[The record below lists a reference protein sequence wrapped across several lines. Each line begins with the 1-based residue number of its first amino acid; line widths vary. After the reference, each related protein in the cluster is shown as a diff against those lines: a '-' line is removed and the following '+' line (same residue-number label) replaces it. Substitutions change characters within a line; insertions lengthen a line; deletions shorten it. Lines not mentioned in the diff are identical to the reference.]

1 MTNTTAT
8 AKKLFA
14 DAGFIASAACLA
26 RLDAMRAEMAE
37 TFQLELF
44 SILHSNLPSPGNYDD
59 GTPAP
64 AVGIGEIDGR
74 EAIQLTDPNAAGTL
88 FIVTRYADPTSQGG
102 VYQPDPTKAPL
113 AVPQAV
119 YLINLPRV
127 DELETSKRLADYRQ
141 DLILRDML
149 SRARAIA
156 KGHAIDGRPLIADR
170 IQALIAAAAA
180 KKGPELSF
188 KLMHKQIAGALLKQV
203 QAAAQRLKDA
213 GKASSAA
220 QLLATYSKERLS
232 FDTMSECFA
241 SAEAAKAMF
250 PAMPQDQWVKL
261 LDVAIKLAE
270 RCPFHEA
277 IKGSDGKSV
286 KGDDGKVQYRIVYR
300 SLSPEIFL
308 TWKQTRDQTRHIP
321 EAEAVTLP
329 DLDIAALMSS
339 AGA

>member
-1 MTNTTAT
+1 MTTTTAT

-14 DAGFIASAACLA
+14 DAGFIASAAALS
-26 RLDAMRAEMAE
+26 RLDAMRAELAE

-44 SILHSNLPSPGNYDD
+44 SILQTNLPSPGKYED
-59 GTPAP
+59 GTDAP
-64 AVGIGEIDGR
+64 AIGLGEIDGR
-74 EAIQLTDPNAAGTL
+74 EAIQLTSPDDAGTL
-88 FIVTRYADPTSQGG
+88 FIVTRYADPTSPGG
-102 VYQPDPTKAPL
+102 TYQPDPTKAPL
-113 AVPQAV
+113 AVPQSV
-119 YLINLPRV
+119 YLVNLPRV
-127 DELETSKRLADYRQ
+127 DELETSKRLATYRQ

-170 IQALIAAAAA
+170 VQALIAAAAA
-180 KKGPELSF
+180 KKGPEISF
-188 KLMHKQIAGALLKQV
+188 KLMHKAIAGALLKQV

-270 RCPFHEA
+270 RCPFQEA
-277 IKGSDGKSV
+277 LKGPDGKSV
-286 KGDDGKVQYRIVYR
+286 KDDAGKVVYRIVHR
-300 SLSPEIFL
+300 TLSPEIYL
-308 TWKQTRDQTRHIP
+308 TWKQTRDQTRFIP

-329 DLDIAALMSS
+329 DLDIASLM
-339 AGA
+339 AATA